1 MINNLFN
8 RFVNTTGLLK
18 ENPDAG
24 SLTAMSDT
32 HITSEQS
39 ALPPPKWT
47 VVNKLRQFVESGR
60 HLISLKGSRLSGECE
75 TRLDERHMTFSLY
88 APEAGCVSLAGDFNA
103 WSPDDCPL
111 EKSPRGMWE
120 RVLALPPGR
129 YEYKFVVDGLWQNDP
144 RCTVYAPNPF
154 EGENCVLIVS

>member
-1 MINNLFN
+1 
-8 RFVNTTGLLK
+8 VNTTGLLK

-75 TRLDERHMTFSLY
+75 TRPDERHMTFSLY

-111 EKSPRGMWE
+111 EKSPGGMWE

-144 RCTVYAPNPF
+144 HCTVYAPNPF

>member
-60 HLISLKGSRLSGECE
+60 HLISLKGSRLSGESE
-75 TRLDERHMTFSLY
+75 MRPDERHMTFSLY
-88 APEAGCVSLAGDFNA
+88 APEAGCVWLAGDFNA

-111 EKSPRGMWE
+111 EKSPEGMWE
-120 RVLALPPGR
+120 RVVALPPGR

-144 RCTVYAPNPF
+144 RCTVYVPNPF